1 MFVSHWLFHDRC
13 YRIKKNKGKFTN
25 TMYIFFIIL
34 KKYVVSFVLYLKGVK
49 IPQKQSN
56 TVNLGR
62 SDNTIV
68 KKKRQKDKYCST
80 QNYLKTKYSAT

>member
-68 KKKRQKDKYCST
+68 KKK
-80 QNYLKTKYSAT
+80 KTKRQILFHAKLP

>member
-1 MFVSHWLFHDRC
+1 
-13 YRIKKNKGKFTN
+13 
-25 TMYIFFIIL
+25 MYIFFIIL

-56 TVNLGR
+56 TVNLER

-68 KKKRQKDKYCST
+68 KKKTKRQKDKYCST